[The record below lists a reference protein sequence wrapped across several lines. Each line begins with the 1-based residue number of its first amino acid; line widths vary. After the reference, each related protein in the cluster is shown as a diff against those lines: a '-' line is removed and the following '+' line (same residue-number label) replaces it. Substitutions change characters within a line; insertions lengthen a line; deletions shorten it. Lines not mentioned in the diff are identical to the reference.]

1 MKNLKK
7 LTYLTLAGATT
18 LGVSSCGK
26 YEDGPGFSLR
36 TKKSRVDGE
45 WNVKSIGSTVM
56 GNQYTINMS
65 FDKSGSLIV
74 TQTYSYQGY
83 TDSYTYAGSWDFA
96 SDKEQIMLNI
106 DGSVQLME
114 IKRLTND
121 EMWLDDDI
129 TSVDGDIWKLEAK

>member
-7 LTYLTLAGATT
+7 LTYLTIAGATT

-36 TKKSRVDGE
+36 TKKARVDGS
-45 WNVKSIGSTVM
+45 WNVKSVGSSVLGTE
-56 GNQYTINMS
+56 YSINMS
-65 FDKSGSLIV
+65 FDKSGSVLL

-83 TDSYTYAGSWDFA
+83 TDSYSYAGSWDFA
-96 SDKEQIMLNI
+96 SDKEQLVLNI
-106 DGSVQLME
+106 DGNVQLFE

-129 TSVDGDIWKLEAK
+129 TTLDGDIWKLEAK